1 MPSIILGNQEKIV
14 ATVTYKDV
22 LGDDSSGTITYSQK
36 GSLKTAVAEAPA
48 LGTKS
53 ELFPSDKIILLNRS
67 FSTSGN
73 GELIDVTLS
82 YGVKESQQQSS
93 ENEDVKSYTLSVT
106 KASLSML
113 LHPKL
118 KDKNC
123 KTIAKKLLSGWTP
136 ADSVIFKEK
145 EGTLILSKAS
155 ADDENA
161 VPFQIVIDKYAKED
175 KIVAAVLAGKKTF
188 KGSTST
194 YTQTSYKTSISGL
207 NDGVGKSDAP
217 DGPNPGG
224 KWIYDGAEADK
235 KETDNYWRVK
245 KKWSTI
251 SEAEFDE
258 SVYKGEEKSS
268 GGALK

>member
-53 ELFPSDKIILLNRS
+53 ELFPDDKIILLNRS

-93 ENEDVKSYTLSVT
+93 ENEDVKSYSLKVNP
-106 KASLSML
+106 ASLSML

-118 KDKNC
+118 KDKNA
-123 KTIAKKLLSGWTP
+123 KTVAKKLLSGWTP

-155 ADDENA
+155 ADDERA
-161 VPFQIVIDKYAKED
+161 VPFQIVIDKYAKDD

-188 KGSTST
+188 KGATCT
-194 YTQTSYKTSISGL
+194 YSQTSYKNSISGL
-207 NDGVGKSDAP
+207 NNGVGDSDAP

-224 KWIYDGAEADK
+224 KWIYYGAEASK
-235 KETDNYWRVK
+235 TENDNYWKVTK
-245 KKWSTI
+245 NWKTV